1 MSESTVPLTALW
13 LVFLLAEQ
21 VHVLGKGLAAAD
33 SSHAVDSQA
42 LISAISPAEGSTYG
56 GTLVTI
62 TGHGFKANSTV
73 TIDSDTCGVTM
84 ESATTI
90 ECETSMHVAGEVSI
104 AVTSNGV
111 TYPSMTFTFSTAA
124 TPSVTSIN
132 PTDGQAGATV
142 VITGT
147 GFSATTSDN
156 TVRIGGVAATVTD
169 ASTTSLTITLGNQI
183 TGTFP
188 VVVHV
193 SGLGLSN
200 NDVTFEYTLGNVNI
214 NPTTG
219 KW

>member
-1 MSESTVPLTALW
+1 MWFV
-13 LVFLLAEQ
+13 LLMQ
-21 VHVLGKGLAAAD
+21 VMLSGKGLATAD

-42 LISAISPAEGSTYG
+42 LISAISPTEGSTYG

-73 TIDSDTCGVTM
+73 TIDSDTCSVTM

-90 ECETSMHVAGEVSI
+90 ECETLAHVTGAVNVS
-104 AVTSNGV
+104 VTSNGV
-111 TYPSMTFTFSTAA
+111 TYPSTSFTFSTAA

-147 GFSATTSDN
+147 GFSATASDN
-156 TVRIGGVAATVTD
+156 TVQIGGVASTVSGAT
-169 ASTTSLTITLGNQI
+169 TTSLTIILGNQI

-188 VVVHV
+188 VVAGV

-200 NDVTFEYTLGNVNI
+200 DDVTFEYTLGNANI

-219 KW
+219 KLKAVEANM